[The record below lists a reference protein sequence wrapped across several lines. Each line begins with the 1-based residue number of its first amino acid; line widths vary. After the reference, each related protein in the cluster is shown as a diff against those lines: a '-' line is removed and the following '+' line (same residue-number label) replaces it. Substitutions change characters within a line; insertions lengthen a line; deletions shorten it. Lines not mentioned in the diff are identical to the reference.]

1 MFCKKVVLRNFAKF
15 TGNHLYQGFF
25 FNKVAGKTI
34 FSFSK
39 CSEKM
44 VFPKKS
50 HWNMIFLVLSGKMI
64 FLFPEN
70 IILFFRRKMKDDQK
84 KYGNMIFSSNV
95 LKRWSFQKILHW
107 ILYGK
112 MILFLP
118 ENMISFH
125 WTKNERWSFSRNTWK
140 CDFFCIY
147 VQMLQIWYYPSA
159 KKIQRRSSHEKIHLK
174 VIDILDWHSRKNSN
188 DSLYFYGD
196 LHRRFYISLSS
207 EKKQKQKNKTK
218 KTQETW
224 LLQFIWLEVFYNEES
239 SILCTIQPQGT
250 VFRRMLEGATKSYF
264 THYSCVVMVFFNT
277 ALCRSPFSTVSSSSS
292 FCTFFESRH

>member
-1 MFCKKVVLRNFAKF
+1 
-15 TGNHLYQGFF
+15 
-25 FNKVAGKTI
+25 
-34 FSFSK
+34 
-39 CSEKM
+39 
-44 VFPKKS
+44 
-50 HWNMIFLVLSGKMI
+50 MIFLVLSGKMI

-70 IILFFRRKMKDDQK
+70 IILFFRRKMKDDLSQK
-84 KYGNMIFSSNV
+84 
-95 LKRWSFQKILHW
+95 
-107 ILYGK
+107 
-112 MILFLP
+112 
-118 ENMISFH
+118 
-125 WTKNERWSFSRNTWK
+125 NTWK
-140 CDFFCIY
+140 YDIFFKCSEKMVFPKNIALNIIWKDYTFFTQKYDIFSLDEKWKMIFLQKYREMWFFCIY
-147 VQMLQIWYYPSA
+147 VQMLQIRYYPSA

-218 KTQETW
+218 KPQETW

-250 VFRRMLEGATKSYF
+250 VFRGILEGATKSYF

-277 ALCRSPFSTVSSSSS
+277 ALRRSPFSTVSFKKLVLRLSVLSLNQDIKICVIMLRNFKFWYVILFS
-292 FCTFFESRH
+292 FYIKTHLL